1 MSLAKLKL
9 YLCSLLVL
17 FAVVNAAAD
26 SQRVRSLKLFVDLE
40 KDGTATIYERWDV
53 NTGDDITEWY
63 LVRENLDDIV
73 IDSLEVAVD
82 EVPCLDDGEWDV
94 HRTLEQKAGKSG
106 IVHKSNGVELCWGIG
121 SHGDHIFEALY
132 KMHGAVKSLND
143 YDMLFLQLVSPGLSA
158 PPENVRIFIASD
170 HVQLDTTVARVW
182 GFGYDGICIFEHGK
196 VVVENDYAFGTDDSV
211 IVLLRLDKG
220 IFEPTSVQR
229 KDFDEVLAGA
239 MIGADFGN
247 WEPDE
252 EVDDIYGFA
261 ALGIFTVIGIVWWR
275 IRKWWKTRK
284 QKPAYK
290 IKKLLGMKEQ
300 DILWYRDIPFKGNLP
315 TAKYVMG
322 LFDESNLWDAVPL
335 TSALIL
341 RMVYNGYLEVSRE
354 LEKKDTEIRFTDKDL
369 GGLDNLSR
377 RLYDMLKKAAGEN
390 EVLEKNEFESWAK
403 TNHATVYEWSTS
415 ARNEG
420 QNLMQANGWSGSSSQ
435 TLSPAG
441 QEEAKHLLGL
451 KKFLQEFTL
460 TKEREAFEAGLWK
473 EYLVYGAVLGVAE
486 RVARQL
492 KEIAPQY
499 GNVNTVLDMSTSFSR
514 VVRTAT
520 ALHVSKSYTYS
531 SGSSSYSSRSSHSY
545 SSSHSRSGHGGRSSH
560 SGGHGHSSG
569 GRGGGGR

>member
-1 MSLAKLKL
+1 MTRLKL
-9 YLCSLLVL
+9 FLSFFLLL
-17 FAVVNAAAD
+17 FALGNAWAD
-26 SQRVRSLKLFVDLE
+26 SQRVRSLKLYVDLQ
-40 KDGTATIYERWDV
+40 KDGTATVYERWDV

-63 LVRENLDDIV
+63 LVRENLGDIV

-82 EVPCLDDGEWDV
+82 EVPSHFEGEWDV
-94 HRTLEQKAGKSG
+94 HRTLEQKAGKCG

-121 SHGDHIFEALY
+121 SHGDHVFEALY
-132 KMHGAVKSLND
+132 NMRGAVKSLND
-143 YDMLFLQLVSPGLSA
+143 YDMMFLQLVSPGLSS
-158 PPENVRIFIASD
+158 PPEDVRIFIASD
-170 HVQLDTTVARVW
+170 YVQLDTTVARVW
-182 GFGYDGICIFEHGK
+182 GFGYDGICIFENGK

-220 IFEPTSVQR
+220 YLEPTSVEE
-229 KDFDEVLAGA
+229 KDFQEVLDGA
-239 MIGADFGN
+239 MEGADFGN
-247 WEPDE
+247 WEPEE
-252 EVDDIYGFA
+252 EVDDIYGIA
-261 ALGIFTVIGIVWWR
+261 ALGIFAAIGFAWWR
-275 IRKWWKTRK
+275 IKKWWTTRK
-284 QKPAYK
+284 KKPAYK
-290 IKKLLGMKEQ
+290 IKKLLGIKENE
-300 DILWYRDIPFKGNLP
+300 IAWYRDIPFRGNLP

-322 LFDESNLWDAVPL
+322 LFDETNLWDAVPL

-377 RLYDMLKKAAGEN
+377 RLYDMLKSAAGEN
-390 EVLEKNEFESWAK
+390 QVLEKNEFNSWAR
-403 TNHATVYEWSTS
+403 TNHSTAYEWSTS

-420 QNLMQANGWSGSSSQ
+420 QNQLQAQGWSGSDTQ

-460 TKEREAFEAGLWK
+460 TKDREAFEAGLWK

-499 GNVNTVLDMSTSFSR
+499 SMVDTVLRMSTDFSK
-514 VVRTAT
+514 VVRSAT
-520 ALHVSKSYTYS
+520 AFHVSKSYSYG
-531 SGSSSYSSRSSHSY
+531 SGSSSYSGRSHSY